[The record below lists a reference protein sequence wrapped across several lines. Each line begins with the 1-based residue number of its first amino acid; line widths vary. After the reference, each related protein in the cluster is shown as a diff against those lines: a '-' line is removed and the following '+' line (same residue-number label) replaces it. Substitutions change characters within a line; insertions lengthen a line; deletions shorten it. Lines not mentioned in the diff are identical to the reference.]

1 MPASRSALAPHRDM
15 TLPPRPSNDATVGI
29 PGAAPGTGQRL
40 AAWARVA
47 VTVAV
52 LNTIAVA
59 AAVVIAAET
68 SIYLPIVETGT
79 WINLVAAPAFPL
91 LAAFMLRNRG
101 RDPDRPPDQ
110 DRLAWLFLGFGALCA
125 ATIVLHVFV
134 MYGLRHHGPVI
145 LPVAW
150 VYTWLWI
157 GVPTGLLLALLWFP
171 TGDVPGPRWRWAVG
185 GVAVSL
191 AAIWLAIAFSP
202 GPMPAFSGHIANP
215 VGWTGAGPALRVIG
229 FAGFLTL
236 AVTAVATLAS
246 VAWRFYRGDAAV
258 RAQLRWLLGVVA
270 VIAIT
275 IAVPGPKALAIVIV
289 ALNVIATFLL
299 PVTLAVTLVRRDGL
313 VLPRLLVYGSL
324 SALLLAAYIA
334 VVGLALAV
342 LGSRAD
348 RAAIFVAAGLIAV
361 LAAPLR
367 ARLQRSVDRLIY
379 GARGDPYAALADLGR
394 RITGSPGDL
403 LHQVVRAVADALRAP
418 YAAVVLTGEQAP
430 AASAGRR
437 AGPEIVVPLTLRG
450 RQAGSLIVAQRTPNE
465 HYSQRDLTLLRDLA
479 QHIAVAA
486 HAATLTSDLQRSRE
500 SLVAAREEER
510 RRIRRDLHDG
520 LGPALAGIMF
530 GLDAARNTLATDP
543 QATAV
548 TLAELKSEVQASI
561 TGVRRLV
568 YDLRPPDLDQ
578 LGLVPAVQAYA
589 ARLGERGALDICVSA
604 PALPPLPAAVEVAAY
619 RIAAE
624 ALTNAARHS
633 RARHTMVAFTIENAQ
648 LRLEVTD
655 DGVGI
660 ATRRDDRCTG
670 VGLAAM
676 AERAA
681 ELGGACSVGSR
692 DGGTAVV
699 AVLPL
704 RVTS

>member
-1 MPASRSALAPHRDM
+1 M
-15 TLPPRPSNDATVGI
+15 TLPPRPCNEAMAGI
-29 PGAAPGTGQRL
+29 PGAASGTGQRL

-47 VTVAV
+47 VTVAI

-68 SIYLPIVETGT
+68 SIYLPIVETGA

-145 LPVAW
+145 LAVAW

-171 TGDVPGPRWRWAVG
+171 AGDVPGPRWRWAVG

-215 VGWTGAGPALRVIG
+215 VGWTGAGPALRVVG
-229 FAGFLTL
+229 FVGFLTL

-246 VAWRFYRGDAAV
+246 VGWRFYRGDAAV

-334 VVGLALAV
+334 VVGLALGV

-348 RAAIFVAAGLIAV
+348 RAAIFVAAGLVAV

-367 ARLQRSVDRLIY
+367 VRLQRSADRLIY
-379 GARGDPYAALADLGR
+379 GARGDPYTALADLGR

-418 YAAVVLTGEQAP
+418 YAAVVLTGEQAA

-450 RQAGSLIVAQRTPNE
+450 RQVGSLIVVQRTPNE
-465 HYSQRDLTLLRDLA
+465 QYSQLDLTLLRDLA

-578 LGLVPAVQAYA
+578 LGLVPALQAYA

-604 PALPPLPAAVEVAAY
+604 PALPALPAAVEVAAY

-633 RARHTMVAFTIENAQ
+633 GARHTMVAFTIENAQ

>member
-1 MPASRSALAPHRDM
+1 
-15 TLPPRPSNDATVGI
+15 
-29 PGAAPGTGQRL
+29 
-40 AAWARVA
+40 
-47 VTVAV
+47 
-52 LNTIAVA
+52 
-59 AAVVIAAET
+59 
-68 SIYLPIVETGT
+68 
-79 WINLVAAPAFPL
+79 
-91 LAAFMLRNRG
+91 
-101 RDPDRPPDQ
+101 
-110 DRLAWLFLGFGALCA
+110 
-125 ATIVLHVFV
+125 
-134 MYGLRHHGPVI
+134 
-145 LPVAW
+145 
-150 VYTWLWI
+150 
-157 GVPTGLLLALLWFP
+157 
-171 TGDVPGPRWRWAVG
+171 
-185 GVAVSL
+185 
-191 AAIWLAIAFSP
+191 
-202 GPMPAFSGHIANP
+202 
-215 VGWTGAGPALRVIG
+215 
-229 FAGFLTL
+229 
-236 AVTAVATLAS
+236 
-246 VAWRFYRGDAAV
+246 
-258 RAQLRWLLGVVA
+258 
-270 VIAIT
+270 
-275 IAVPGPKALAIVIV
+275 
-289 ALNVIATFLL
+289 
-299 PVTLAVTLVRRDGL
+299 LAVTLVRRDGL

-348 RAAIFVAAGLIAV
+348 RAIFVAAGLIV
-361 LAAPLR
+361 ILAAPLR
-367 ARLQRSVDRLIY
+367 TRLQRSVDRLVY
-379 GARGDPYAALADLGR
+379 GARGDPYGALADLGR

-403 LHQVVRAVADALRAP
+403 LDQVVRAVADALRAP
-418 YAAVVLTGEQAP
+418 YAAVILTGEQAP
-430 AASAGRR
+430 TASTGHRAA
-437 AGPEIVVPLTLRG
+437 PEIVVPLTLRG

-465 HYSQRDLTLLRDLA
+465 HYSQRDLVLLHDLA

-486 HAATLTSDLQRSRE
+486 HAATLTRDLQRSRG

-548 TLAELKSEVQASI
+548 MLAELKTEVQASI
-561 TGVRRLV
+561 TDVRRLV

-633 RARHTMVAFTIENAQ
+633 GARHTTVAFTIDHAQ

-655 DGVGI
+655 DGIGI
-660 ATRRDDRCTG
+660 ATRPDDRRTG

-692 DGGTAVV
+692 DTGTAIV

>member
-1 MPASRSALAPHRDM
+1 MPASRSAPSATHRDM
-15 TLPPRPSNDATVGI
+15 TQPPRPCNDAMVGI
-29 PGAAPGTGQRL
+29 PGTAPGTGQRL
-40 AAWARVA
+40 AAWAWVA
-47 VTVAV
+47 VAV
-52 LNTIAVA
+52 SVLDTIAVA
-59 AAVVIAAET
+59 AALVIAAEA
-68 SIYLPIVETGT
+68 SIDLPIAETGT

-91 LAAFMLRNRG
+91 LAALMLRNRG
-101 RDPDRPPDQ
+101 RDPDRPRHQ

-125 ATIVLHVFV
+125 AT
-134 MYGLRHHGPVI
+134 MRAACLRHVRLAPSRPGRLGRRLGLHLAVDRGSHWPAACPAVVPHRRRARA
-145 LPVAW
+145 PVA
-150 VYTWLWI
+150 L
-157 GVPTGLLLALLWFP
+157 GR
-171 TGDVPGPRWRWAVG
+171 RWRRR
-185 GVAVSL
+185 L
-191 AAIWLAIAFSP
+191 ARRDLARDRFHARPDARILR
-202 GPMPAFSGHIANP
+202 HIANP

-246 VAWRFYRGDAAV
+246 VGWRFYRGDAAV
-258 RAQLRWLLGVVA
+258 RAQLRWLLAAVA
-270 VIAIT
+270 VITVT
-275 IAVPGPKALAIVIV
+275 IAVPGPKALGIVIV

-367 ARLQRSVDRLIY
+367 ARLQRSVDRLVY
-379 GARGDPYAALADLGR
+379 GARGDPYAALAGLGR

-418 YAAVVLTGEQAP
+418 YAAVILAGEQAP
-430 AASAGRR
+430 TACAGHR

-465 HYSQRDLTLLRDLA
+465 HYSQRDLTLLHDLA

-486 HAATLTSDLQRSRE
+486 HAATLTRDLQRSRE

-530 GLDAARNTLATDP
+530 GLDAARNTLATNP

-548 TLAELKSEVQASI
+548 TLAELKTEVQASI
-561 TGVRRLV
+561 TDVRRLV

-578 LGLVPAVQAYA
+578 LGLVLAVQAYA

-604 PALPPLPAAVEVAAY
+604 PALP
-619 RIAAE
+619 RIAG
-624 ALTNAARHS
+624 R
-633 RARHTMVAFTIENAQ
+633 RRGR
-648 LRLEVTD
+648 RLPH
-655 DGVGI
+655 
-660 ATRRDDRCTG
+660 RRR
-670 VGLAAM
+670 
-676 AERAA
+676 
-681 ELGGACSVGSR
+681 GADQC
-692 DGGTAVV
+692 GTA
-699 AVLPL
+699 L
-704 RVTS
+704 RSPAHYGGIHRRPRTAAT

>member
-1 MPASRSALAPHRDM
+1 
-15 TLPPRPSNDATVGI
+15 
-29 PGAAPGTGQRL
+29 
-40 AAWARVA
+40 
-47 VTVAV
+47 
-52 LNTIAVA
+52 
-59 AAVVIAAET
+59 
-68 SIYLPIVETGT
+68 
-79 WINLVAAPAFPL
+79 
-91 LAAFMLRNRG
+91 
-101 RDPDRPPDQ
+101 
-110 DRLAWLFLGFGALCA
+110 
-125 ATIVLHVFV
+125 
-134 MYGLRHHGPVI
+134 
-145 LPVAW
+145 
-150 VYTWLWI
+150 
-157 GVPTGLLLALLWFP
+157 
-171 TGDVPGPRWRWAVG
+171 
-185 GVAVSL
+185 
-191 AAIWLAIAFSP
+191 
-202 GPMPAFSGHIANP
+202 MPAFSVPIVNP

-229 FAGFLTL
+229 FAGFLAL
-236 AVTAVATLAS
+236 AVSAAATLAS
-246 VAWRFYRGDAAV
+246 VSWRFYRGDEAV
-258 RAQLRWLLGVVA
+258 RTQLRWLLAVVA

-275 IAVPGPKALAIVIV
+275 IAVPVPKALGIVIV
-289 ALNVIATFLL
+289 VLNAMATFLL

-324 SALLLAAYIA
+324 SALLLFAYIA

-348 RAAIFVAAGLIAV
+348 RAAIFVAAGLIAI

-367 ARLQRSVDRLIY
+367 ARLQRSADRLVY

-418 YAAVVLTGEQAP
+418 YAAVILAGEQAP
-430 AASAGRR
+430 TASAGHR
-437 AGPEIVVPLTLRG
+437 AGPEIEVPLTLRG

-465 HYSQRDLTLLRDLA
+465 PYSQRDLMLLHDLA

-530 GLDAARNTLATDP
+530 GLDAARNTLAADP
-543 QATAV
+543 RATAE
-548 TLAELKSEVQASI
+548 TLAELKTEVQASI
-561 TGVRRLV
+561 TDVRRLV

-633 RARHTMVAFTIENAQ
+633 GAQHTTVAFTIDHAQ
-648 LRLEVTD
+648 LRLEITD

-660 ATRRDDRCTG
+660 PSRRDDRHTG